1 MIPTHLLSTWRIAR
15 ATVKLNIS
23 PMHILRDD
31 KANYYKQAAPFVI
44 SRGEYCVAPKYIWS
58 LGREAIDRLQYC
70 KAPCLGL
77 ATLREWLD
85 AILEAEEEATSTE
98 EEEEA
103 SCVEEEAEDEWGR
116 ERQRPRLR

>member
-1 MIPTHLLSTWRIAR
+1 MYSGATKQITTGKLHHLSFPRR
-15 ATVKLNIS
+15 
-23 PMHILRDD
+23 
-31 KANYYKQAAPFVI
+31 
-44 SRGEYCVAPKYIWS
+44 EYFVAPKYLWP

-85 AILEAEEEATSTE
+85 AILEAEEEVTSTE
-98 EEEEA
+98 EEEEAEEAEEEEDEGHAFDEADKAEDEA

-116 ERQRPRLR
+116 ERQRPHLR